1 MDTSLYASFDQGD
14 AVLRFPYD
22 DQLRRLLRAIPG
34 RRWDPAQRAWIV
46 PLDPERA
53 EVVALLLASLPHP
66 PVVSESL
73 ARALERQRARRSHDE
88 CVLDVARPDESWWL
102 TFATDRAPDIVAA
115 LLEHPDAYQHP
126 TIGRGLIPLDEQAAR
141 LVDTLP
147 ASAGRLRLSE
157 DAAHALT
164 EITQGPGA
172 DGSVRP
178 GAGGGARSGAMAYD
192 VELRRDR
199 RKEHWLLIAA
209 EHAPL
214 ARVLAGRA
222 GLRALEG
229 PEGTFALAAV
239 ERDGHLI
246 AELLDQ
252 LEMAGIDPRAQSW
265 LARAT
270 TWHGTIDV
278 AGAPEEPLF
287 LLLGDPT
294 RLPPELR
301 ERAVSAPG
309 GATVPLTLDSWRSIE
324 SLRSFPSAAA
334 RRCIA
339 ALKEGRPAPP
349 AVLELSAVH
358 EDPTFVLAP
367 GHDASLLD
375 TFGALP
381 GATPGQVSRRGGA
394 AAGARGHAYAHANA
408 HGHGQA
414 GDRGQAGN
422 HRQLP
427 AIRADPFCVEELD
440 RFLAE
445 RDVWIDPEALVE
457 LQQIREQHAH
467 AAGLV
472 ALSSATDAPL
482 DVPGLGG
489 ELKPF
494 QRAGV
499 TYLLAQRRAFL
510 ADEQGL
516 GKTIEALAT
525 LEADGAYPAVVVCPA
540 SLKLNWMRELERWLP
555 GRTAQALTGTGLRAA
570 RPSSAEANSTTLSD
584 GDLTGTAR
592 VGAARPS
599 DPDVPEGEPMGPG
612 AREGDATGASTTRPP
627 TPIPA
632 ADITVV
638 NYDILAARAPGLAA
652 MAPKALVLDESHY
665 CKNAAAKRTQAVGRL
680 ASSVPSDG
688 LVLALTG
695 TPVMN
700 RPPELIS
707 QLRILGRLADF
718 GSGAQFGQRFKGPDA
733 HVRLHWHLRS
743 RCFVRRLKADVLPQL
758 PPKTRTVV
766 PVELDNE
773 AEYRLAEHDVIAW
786 LRSRPLDL
794 RELDAKVAA
803 ALRAERLVRLNAL
816 KLLAARGKL
825 HAVLAWIHDF
835 CSSGE
840 RLVVFARHREIQRA
854 VIDRFPHALHILGED
869 NHAARDASLHAFQ
882 AAGTSDNQLIVCS
895 IEVAGQGLTLTQASN
910 VAFLELDWT
919 PAKHDQ
925 AEDRLHRI
933 GQRDAVNAWYLL
945 AAGTIDETMATLLE
959 RKRAIIGAVTDGRE
973 EGDEGIVDAL
983 ARELAGEPYRHLRAV
998 A

>member
-1 MDTSLYASFDQGD
+1 
-14 AVLRFPYD
+14 
-22 DQLRRLLRAIPG
+22 
-34 RRWDPAQRAWIV
+34 
-46 PLDPERA
+46 
-53 EVVALLLASLPHP
+53 
-66 PVVSESL
+66 
-73 ARALERQRARRSHDE
+73 
-88 CVLDVARPDESWWL
+88 
-102 TFATDRAPDIVAA
+102 
-115 LLEHPDAYQHP
+115 
-126 TIGRGLIPLDEQAAR
+126 
-141 LVDTLP
+141 
-147 ASAGRLRLSE
+147 
-157 DAAHALT
+157 
-164 EITQGPGA
+164 
-172 DGSVRP
+172 
-178 GAGGGARSGAMAYD
+178 
-192 VELRRDR
+192 
-199 RKEHWLLIAA
+199 
-209 EHAPL
+209 
-214 ARVLAGRA
+214 
-222 GLRALEG
+222 
-229 PEGTFALAAV
+229 
-239 ERDGHLI
+239 
-246 AELLDQ
+246 
-252 LEMAGIDPRAQSW
+252 
-265 LARAT
+265 
-270 TWHGTIDV
+270 
-278 AGAPEEPLF
+278 
-287 LLLGDPT
+287 
-294 RLPPELR
+294 
-301 ERAVSAPG
+301 
-309 GATVPLTLDSWRSIE
+309 
-324 SLRSFPSAAA
+324 
-334 RRCIA
+334 
-339 ALKEGRPAPP
+339 
-349 AVLELSAVH
+349 
-358 EDPTFVLAP
+358 
-367 GHDASLLD
+367 
-375 TFGALP
+375 
-381 GATPGQVSRRGGA
+381 
-394 AAGARGHAYAHANA
+394 
-408 HGHGQA
+408 
-414 GDRGQAGN
+414 
-422 HRQLP
+422 
-427 AIRADPFCVEELD
+427 VEELD

-445 RDVWIDPEALVE
+445 RDAWIDPEALVE

-555 GRTAQALTGTGLRAA
+555 GRTAQALTG
-570 RPSSAEANSTTLSD
+570 
-584 GDLTGTAR
+584 
-592 VGAARPS
+592 
-599 DPDVPEGEPMGPG
+599 MGG
-612 AREGDATGASTTRPP
+612 GSIPP
-627 TPIPA
+627 

-786 LRSRPLDL
+786 LRSRPLNL

-869 NHAARDASLHAFQ
+869 THAARDASLHAFQ
-882 AAGTSDNQLIVCS
+882 AADASDNQLIVCS

-925 AEDRLHRI
+925 AEDRCHRI
-933 GQRDAVNAWYLL
+933 GQQDAVNAWYLL

-973 EGDEGIVDAL
+973 ESDEGIVDAL